1 MKKSYV
7 GGMRFVHLILCP
19 YIPSKLLP
27 GACSSAS
34 TSLFLS
40 FVFIESVQM
49 CAQLPR
55 APLRKDTLT
64 CSPNS
69 HTHGR
74 DATPISRMQWRWWD
88 HHATALHSKPCAES
102 WGGHPRNQERGP
114 RSTGPEFRPPRM
126 AHERPLLLS
135 DN

>member
-1 MKKSYV
+1 MFISSFAPTFLQNYCLELAV
-7 GGMRFVHLILCP
+7 QQVRPCSCLLCLQNQCRCVHSCP
-19 YIPSKLLP
+19 
-27 GACSSAS
+27 
-34 TSLFLS
+34 
-40 FVFIESVQM
+40 QR
-49 CAQLPR
+49 PR

-74 DATPISRMQWRWWD
+74 DATPISQMQWRWWD
-88 HHATALHSKPCAES
+88 HHTTALHSKPCAES
-102 WGGHPRNQERGP
+102 WGAHPRNQERGP